1 MFTAFNSET
10 SRPQT
15 VDVDFVALVRLPS
28 TWNNHNN
35 NNNNKKKKKKKKKG
49 IRTEPEVE
57 CIEARTRMK
66 AGAPVCSGSLLC
78 SLSNEPRIGLSS
90 CVCAW
95 VCVSVGERERGE
107 NTNMSVSYR
116 CVFSHC
122 SPSSGFRSRP
132 SDEPLIPLGLSHSLP
147 SSLAHPHVIFLRCS
161 RTKPRLL
168 RQPRDVSRWKRLWL
182 TPSEGY
188 TSGEAPR
195 EAAVP
200 PSLKRTTST
209 LIFKRLKWYPL
220 AWFFIYI
227 TTPPTILIH

>member
-35 NNNNKKKKKKKKKG
+35 NNNNKKKKKKKKKKKG

-95 VCVSVGERERGE
+95 VCVSVGEREREGKIQ
-107 NTNMSVSYR
+107 TCLSLTD
-116 CVFSHC
+116 VFSVIAPH
-122 SPSSGFRSRP
+122 PQVFGP
-132 SDEPLIPLGLSHSLP
+132 DPLTN
-147 SSLAHPHVIFLRCS
+147 R
-161 RTKPRLL
+161 
-168 RQPRDVSRWKRLWL
+168 
-182 TPSEGY
+182 
-188 TSGEAPR
+188 
-195 EAAVP
+195 
-200 PSLKRTTST
+200 
-209 LIFKRLKWYPL
+209 
-220 AWFFIYI
+220 
-227 TTPPTILIH
+227 